1 MELDTSPILSP
12 PATEFPY
19 PEPKKARKEAGAS
32 SESTLYESRD
42 GENPILQQ
50 KAESNETARPSLA
63 AAKYQTDV
71 SRPMAQ
77 RHPLPMI
84 QRKSTSGHQLMQPRA
99 TPETGHWSDASSFTS
114 SSSSSSS
121 SEDERTFSGA
131 AELNQVRRRPRKLS
145 RTDTHG
151 RFSGGNDQFQAR
163 GKVSQADGR
172 LHISVNETA
181 NSGYLAKALGAT
193 LHRHLHPQHAHVVE
207 AHDIQSR
214 KGEKHGSKARIPT
227 LNIVIMV
234 IGSRGDIQPFLKIG
248 KILKEKY
255 GHRVR
260 IATHPTFKTFVEQD
274 IGLEFFSVGGDPSE
288 LMAFMVKNPGLIPKI
303 ETVKAGEI
311 GKRRDSMYE
320 MFQGFW
326 RACINATDDEKDVA
340 NLEMM
345 GTKYPFVADAII
357 ANPPSFAHFHCA
369 EKLGIPLHL
378 VFTFPYTPTQS
389 FPHPLANIKASNVD
403 QNYTNF
409 MSYPLVELMTW
420 QGLGDLVNKFRTKT
434 LALEPL
440 STLWAPGQLSRL
452 KVPFT
457 YLWSPSLV
465 PKPEDWGPEIDIAG
479 YVFLDLASSFK
490 PPESL
495 TNFLDNQSEKALV
508 YIGFGS
514 IAGIEDPAAFT
525 RMIFD
530 AVEKAGVRAV
540 VSKGWGGMGD
550 GMDIPDSIY
559 MIDNVPHDWLFPR
572 VDAVIHHGGAGTTA
586 IGLKCGKPT
595 MIVPFFGDQPFWSA
609 MIVRAGAGAKR
620 SLGLKKLT
628 TEKFAEGIR
637 ECLLPEAKERA
648 AELAKRIAG
657 EGDGA
662 ENMVDSFHA
671 HLPLEGQHSM
681 RCSVFEDRVAVWTVK
696 RTKTNLSALAAD
708 ILVESKHLKWHDLVL
723 KKHYQ
728 WHDFQGPGEP
738 VTGAGGA
745 FISSLYEVI
754 LGMSSIPTRTRREM
768 KIRERQRRKRK
779 RKTVGDAMALPGQIV
794 QAREV
799 ARGTQEP
806 QANLEKVNLLGEA
819 EPLKA
824 TCKNVPFTKKA
835 PGDSEPTEANSR
847 LSRANTQNL
856 PRAPSKRAL
865 VAKSTAVGLGH
876 SAKALASMPIDIM
889 NALALGFR
897 NAPRLYGDPTVRPP
911 PHHITGVR
919 SGLRAAGSELGLGL
933 YDGVAGLVRLPY
945 GEMKQDGLVG
955 LATGFGKGVGGLFL
969 KPISGMIGVG
979 AYSSKGVQA
988 ELRKHFRDTLK
999 TERWIRRARMNQ
1011 GAKDIRD
1018 HMNTSSMGGRHGP
1031 QGNTVEELRTQA
1043 LTQWTSRERRH
1054 VEEAREKEQK
1064 SILPKPKRRYLR
1076 NKHKV
1081 AGAVEA

>member
-19 PEPKKARKEAGAS
+19 PEPKNARNEERVD
-32 SESTLYESRD
+32 SESTLYESDD
-42 GENPILQQ
+42 GETPNLQRPTG
-50 KAESNETARPSLA
+50 SNEAARPSIA
-63 AAKYQTDV
+63 AAKYQTEI

-84 QRKSTSGHQLMQPRA
+84 HRQSTNGRQLMQPRS
-99 TPETGHWSDASSFTS
+99 TPEMGECSDASSFTS
-114 SSSSSSS
+114 SSSSS
-121 SEDERTFSGA
+121 EDEHAFSSA
-131 AELNQVRRRPRKLS
+131 AKLNQVRRRPRKPS
-145 RTDTHG
+145 RTDTYG
-151 RFSGGNDQFQAR
+151 RFSGGNDQFQTR

-193 LHRHLHPQHAHVVE
+193 LHRHLHPQHTHVVE
-207 AHDIQSR
+207 AHDIHGR
-214 KGEKHGSKARIPT
+214 EGEKRGSKARIPK

-260 IATHPTFKTFVEQD
+260 IATHPTFKTFVERD

-288 LMAFMVKNPGLIPKI
+288 LMAFMVKNPGLIPKM

-311 GKRRDSMYE
+311 GKRRESMYE

-340 NLEMM
+340 NLKMM

-465 PKPEDWGPEIDIAG
+465 PKPVDWGPEIDIAG

-490 PPESL
+490 PPEPL
-495 TNFLDNQSEKALV
+495 TKFLDTQSEKALV

-514 IAGIEDPAAFT
+514 ISGIEDPAAFT
-525 RMIFD
+525 RLIFD

-550 GMDIPDSIY
+550 GMDIPDSIH

-628 TEKFAEGIR
+628 VEKFAEGIR
-637 ECLLPEAKERA
+637 ECLHQEAKERA
-648 AELAKRIAG
+648 AELAKRIAS

-671 HLPLEGQHSM
+671 HLPLEGEHSM
-681 RCSVFEDRVAVWTVK
+681 RCTVFQDRVAVWTVK
-696 RTKTNLSALAAD
+696 HTKTNISAH
-708 ILVESKHLKWHDLVL
+708 ILVESKRLKWHDLVL

-745 FISSLYEVI
+745 FISSLYEAI
-754 LGMSSIPTRTRREM
+754 LGMSSIPTRTRRDM

-799 ARGTQEP
+799 ARGVQEP
-806 QANLEKVNLLGEA
+806 QANFEKVNLSGEA

-824 TCKNVPFTKKA
+824 TCKSVPFNKKTLA
-835 PGDSEPTEANSR
+835 DSEPTGANSR
-847 LSRANTQNL
+847 LFRANTQNL
-856 PRAPSKRAL
+856 PPVPSKRAL

-876 SAKALASMPIDIM
+876 SAKALATMPIDVM

-897 NAPRLYGDPTVRPP
+897 NAPRLYGDSTVRPP

-945 GEMKQDGLVG
+945 AEMRQDGPAG

-979 AYSSKGVQA
+979 AYSGKGVQA

-1018 HMNTSSMGGRHGP
+1018 YMNPSSTGGPHDP
-1031 QGNTVEELRTQA
+1031 QENEVEDLRTQV
-1043 LTQWTSRERRH
+1043 LTRWTSRERRH
-1054 VEEAREKEQK
+1054 VDEAREKEQK
-1064 SILPKPKRRYLR
+1064 AILPKPKRPYLR
-1076 NKHKV
+1076 NKQKV
-1081 AGAVEA
+1081 AGEVEA

>member
-1 MELDTSPILSP
+1 METETSPILLP

-19 PEPKKARKEAGAS
+19 PEPKKARKEARVDS
-32 SESTLYESRD
+32 DSTLYEPDD
-42 GENPILQQ
+42 GSKPPLQHTTENSEVP
-50 KAESNETARPSLA
+50 RPSIA
-63 AAKYQTDV
+63 AAKYQTEI
-71 SRPMAQ
+71 SRPIAQ

-84 QRKSTSGHQLMQPRA
+84 QRKSTNGRQLTQPRSA
-99 TPETGHWSDASSFTS
+99 PETGEWSDTS
-114 SSSSSSS
+114 SSSSSD
-121 SEDERTFSGA
+121 DEHTFSGA
-131 AELNQVRRRPRKLS
+131 TELNQVRRRPKKPS

-151 RFSGGNDQFQAR
+151 RFSGGNDQFQTR
-163 GKVSQADGR
+163 GKVSQEDGR

-181 NSGYLAKALGAT
+181 NTGYLAKALGAT
-193 LHRHLHPQHAHVVE
+193 LHRHLHPQLEHMEE
-207 AHDIQSR
+207 AHDAHSR
-214 KGEKHGSKARIPT
+214 KGELRGSKARIPR

-248 KILKEKY
+248 KILKEKH

-260 IATHPTFKTFVEQD
+260 IATHPTFKTFVEKD

-288 LMAFMVKNPGLIPKI
+288 LMAFMVKNPGLIPSM

-326 RACINATDDEKDVA
+326 RACINATDDEKDIA
-340 NLEMM
+340 NLKMM

-403 QNYTNF
+403 REYTNF

-434 LALEPL
+434 LGLEPM

-490 PPESL
+490 PPEQL
-495 TNFLDNQSEKALV
+495 TKFLDTKSEKALV

-514 IAGIEDPAAFT
+514 ISGIEDPAAFT

-530 AVEKAGVRAV
+530 AVEKAGVRAL
-540 VSKGWGGMGD
+540 VSKGWGGMGE
-550 GMDIPDSIY
+550 GMEIPDCIY
-559 MIDNVPHDWLFPR
+559 MIDNIPHDWLFPR

-595 MIVPFFGDQPFWSA
+595 MIVPFFGDQPFWSS

-620 SLGLKKLT
+620 SLGLKKLS
-628 TEKFAEGIR
+628 TERFAEGIR
-637 ECLLPEAKERA
+637 ECLLPEAKEKA
-648 AELAKRIAG
+648 AELAKSIAA

-662 ENMVDSFHA
+662 DNMVNSFHA
-671 HLPLEGQHSM
+671 HLPLEGEHSM
-681 RCSVFEDRVAVWTVK
+681 RCSIFEDRVAVWTVK
-696 RTKTNLSALAAD
+696 YTKVSLSAFAAD
-708 ILVESKHLKWHDLVL
+708 ILVESKHLKWHDLEL
-723 KKHYQ
+723 KKHYE

-738 VTGAGGA
+738 ITGAGGA
-745 FISSLYEVI
+745 FVSSLHEAV
-754 LGMSSIPTRTRREM
+754 LGVSSIPAKTRRDM
-768 KIRERQRRKRK
+768 KIREKQQRKRK
-779 RKTVGDAMALPGQIV
+779 RKTIGDAMALPGQIV
-794 QAREV
+794 QAREA
-799 ARGTQEP
+799 ARGAEEP
-806 QANLEKVNLLGEA
+806 QTNVEKVNLSGEA
-819 EPLKA
+819 EPPKA
-824 TCKNVPFTKKA
+824 TCKNFPFTKKA
-835 PGDSEPTEANSR
+835 LVDPESAEANSK
-847 LSRANTQNL
+847 LSRTNTQNSI
-856 PRAPSKRAL
+856 PPAPSKPAL

-876 SAKALASMPIDIM
+876 SVKALAVMPIEIL

-897 NAPRLYGDPTVRPP
+897 NAPRLYGDSTVRPP
-911 PHHITGVR
+911 PHNITGVR
-919 SGLRAAGSELGLGL
+919 SGLRAAGSELYLGF

-945 GEMKQDGLVG
+945 QDIKQEGPVG
-955 LATGFGKGVGGLFL
+955 LATGIGKGVGGLFL
-969 KPISGMIGVG
+969 KPISGIVGVG
-979 AYSSKGVQA
+979 AYSSKGIQA

-999 TERWIRRARMNQ
+999 TERWMRRARMNQ
-1011 GAKDIRD
+1011 GAEDIRD
-1018 HMNTSSMGGRHGP
+1018 YMNRSRTGARHGP
-1031 QGNTVEELRTQA
+1031 QRNEFEEVRTKA
-1043 LTQWTSRERRH
+1043 LTQWTSRERRQ
-1054 VEEAREKEQK
+1054 VEEGREKEQQA
-1064 SILPKPKRRYLR
+1064 ILPKPKRHHLR
-1076 NKHKV
+1076 NKDKV
-1081 AGAVEA
+1081 AGAVDGRV